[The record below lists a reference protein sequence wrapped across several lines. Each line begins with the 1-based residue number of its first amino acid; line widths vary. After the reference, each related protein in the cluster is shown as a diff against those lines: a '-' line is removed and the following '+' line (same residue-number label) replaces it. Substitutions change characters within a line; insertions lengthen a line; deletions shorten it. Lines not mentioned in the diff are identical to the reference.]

1 MWIPVPN
8 IPNYQWDLFISIS
21 FRYTW
26 STKSSSTFQ
35 ATSLPLYLVVYSDFM
50 KCYKQG
56 FVASRLPF
64 NQKTFSGQFL
74 YQTNYHN
81 FFANINSLP
90 RFSAKTP
97 AFCNDSWPLFVFVS
111 RHWATCTDLF
121 DLKNNFRNMF
131 FAILGSWGF
140 LLRKYGSRVFKVTSL
155 FFWSCATD
163 ELSEW
168 MWKTP
173 LFSFFSPLCLFAKH
187 ASGRTVPPTFVF
199 GLRECRFASWNF
211 FGTYELFQKKTKKK
225 DLLFS
230 MLG

>member
-1 MWIPVPN
+1 
-8 IPNYQWDLFISIS
+8 
-21 FRYTW
+21 
-26 STKSSSTFQ
+26 
-35 ATSLPLYLVVYSDFM
+35 M

-155 FFWSCATD
+155 FFFDPVQPMSFLN
-163 ELSEW
+163 ERG
-168 MWKTP
+168 KH
-173 LFSFFSPLCLFAKH
+173 LFSAFFASVPLCETCIWSNCTPH
-187 ASGRTVPPTFVF
+187 
-199 GLRECRFASWNF
+199 LRNCFRLER
-211 FGTYELFQKKTKKK
+211 
-225 DLLFS
+225 
-230 MLG
+230 M